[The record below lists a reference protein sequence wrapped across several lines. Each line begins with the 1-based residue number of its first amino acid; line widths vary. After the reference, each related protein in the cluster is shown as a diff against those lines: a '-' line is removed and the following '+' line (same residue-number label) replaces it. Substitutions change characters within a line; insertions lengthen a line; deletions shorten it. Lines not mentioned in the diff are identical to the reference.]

1 MPSQRNPPNF
11 FAGPYIDRRSE
22 VREDAAALGLIRAD
36 PTTRYVLSVG
46 GQHLLYAA
54 ECGAIDAA
62 RIAFLS
68 AEHPIVRDAAET
80 DLVLLG
86 QFQHAWCIL
95 IDLPA
100 GAKLTLPAAT
110 SLAELRPLV
119 ANLPAPESA
128 LLAYA
133 RGLSLWR
140 ARQRFCGECGYQ
152 TRPIRAG
159 HVLRCT
165 HPHTPHEFFP
175 RIDPA
180 IIVLVSDR
188 DRALLG
194 RQPSWPPGRYSTIAG
209 FVEPGESLEDA
220 VAREVHEETG
230 VDIDEVRY
238 HSSQPWPFPA
248 SLMLGFRATAGANR
262 EIRRGGE
269 LEDVQWFSRAELLS
283 GRLLL
288 PPPQAIARRLIGSW
302 LEER

>member
-22 VREDAAALGLIRAD
+22 AREDAAALGLIRAD
-36 PTTRYVLSVG
+36 PATRYVLSVG

-54 ECGAIDAA
+54 EPGATDAA

-68 AEHPIVRDAAET
+68 AEHPIVRNAAET

-86 QFQHAWCIL
+86 QFQQAWCIL

-100 GAKLTLPAAT
+100 GAELTLPAGT
-110 SLAELRPLV
+110 GLAELRPLV
-119 ANLPAPESA
+119 AILPAPESA
-128 LLAYA
+128 LLAYSRA
-133 RGLSLWR
+133 LSLWR

-165 HPHTPHEFFP
+165 HPQTPHEFFP

-180 IIVLVSDR
+180 IIVLVSDGE
-188 DRALLG
+188 RALLG

-230 VDIDEVRY
+230 VDVDEVHY
-238 HSSQPWPFPA
+238 QSSQPWPFPA

-262 EIRRGGE
+262 QIRRGGE

-283 GRLLL
+283 GKLLL
-288 PPPQAIARRLIGSW
+288 PPPQAIARQLIGSW
-302 LEER
+302 LDER